1 MQQATAMTP
10 RKVAIFD
17 FDGTLVDGQ
26 SGALFTTYLLR
37 HGIMRLPRALHLGW
51 WGLRYKL
58 HLPYRQSEARE
69 LVFGA
74 LADLDPSTVDEVMHR
89 FHDEVLLPRYRRQAC
104 EEVDRRRKE
113 GCVTLLVSAT
123 FKAMADVAARTLGM
137 DAAVATLMEK
147 DAQGRYTGRV
157 QGDVIAGPQKYAV
170 ASAWCDKNLGQG
182 AWELAYAYGDHHSDV
197 DLLSRA
203 KEAFAVCPG
212 STLRPIAKAGK
223 SWTGTNSR
231 MEIARK
237 TDYALRMLATLATDP
252 AGVVSVREVARANG
266 VPYSFARSIQHDLAL
281 AGIVENSRGANGGMR
296 LAVDPREVTL
306 LCLVEAVQ
314 GPLALCGCDAAGADG
329 GPCERRGACGFNPI
343 WCNAEA
349 MLRSFFGSVTL
360 WQVVEEGCVPRFTGG
375 FELLRP
381 QEGGAVPGAAG
392 APDEKDSHA

>member
-17 FDGTLVDGQ
+17 FDGTIVDGQ

-37 HGIMRLPRALHLGW
+37 HGIMRRPRALHLGW

-147 DAQGRYTGRV
+147 DT
-157 QGDVIAGPQKYAV
+157 
-170 ASAWCDKNLGQG
+170 
-182 AWELAYAYGDHHSDV
+182 
-197 DLLSRA
+197 
-203 KEAFAVCPG
+203 
-212 STLRPIAKAGK
+212 
-223 SWTGTNSR
+223 
-231 MEIARK
+231 
-237 TDYALRMLATLATDP
+237 
-252 AGVVSVREVARANG
+252 
-266 VPYSFARSIQHDLAL
+266 
-281 AGIVENSRGANGGMR
+281 
-296 LAVDPREVTL
+296 
-306 LCLVEAVQ
+306 
-314 GPLALCGCDAAGADG
+314 
-329 GPCERRGACGFNPI
+329 
-343 WCNAEA
+343 
-349 MLRSFFGSVTL
+349 
-360 WQVVEEGCVPRFTGG
+360 
-375 FELLRP
+375 
-381 QEGGAVPGAAG
+381 
-392 APDEKDSHA
+392 

>member
-1 MQQATAMTP
+1 MNKKTYSG
-10 RKVAIFD
+10 VIFD
-17 FDGTLVDGQ
+17 LDGTLLKGQ
-26 SGALFTTYLLR
+26 SGTLVLKYLARRRLVSPKTALLAT
-37 HGIMRLPRALHLGW
+37 W
-51 WGLRYKL
+51 WGIRYKL

-89 FHDEVLLPRYRRQAC
+89 FHDEVLLPRYRRQAR

-157 QGDVIAGPQKYAV
+157 QGDVIAGPQKYAA

-212 STLRPIAKAGK
+212 STLRPIAKK
-223 SWTGTNSR
+223 
-231 MEIARK
+231 
-237 TDYALRMLATLATDP
+237 
-252 AGVVSVREVARANG
+252 
-266 VPYSFARSIQHDLAL
+266 
-281 AGIVENSRGANGGMR
+281 RG
-296 LAVDPREVTL
+296 
-306 LCLVEAVQ
+306 
-314 GPLALCGCDAAGADG
+314 
-329 GPCERRGACGFNPI
+329 
-343 WCNAEA
+343 
-349 MLRSFFGSVTL
+349 
-360 WQVVEEGCVPRFTGG
+360 WQI
-375 FELLRP
+375 LDW
-381 QEGGAVPGAAG
+381 
-392 APDEKDSHA
+392 DE